1 MYASALLEQRFLT
14 RARRV
19 LDRALR
25 ALPVTQHHRVWPLL
39 RRLAYLPGCP
49 APTAVSVLRR
59 YLQFDSA
66 HAEDDG
72 FCSAKGT
79 TKQQLLLDL
88 CELLAKH
95 PDDVAGM
102 PVEAILCSAARKFS
116 EEAGVWTTLAGYYAR
131 KGIHHKARDVFE
143 EGAATATSV
152 KDFRLVFDSYMHF
165 EQAVVAAEL
174 DRDAQEE
181 NSAPVLQGF

>member
-1 MYASALLEQRFLT
+1 
-14 RARRV
+14 
-19 LDRALR
+19 
-25 ALPVTQHHRVWPLL
+25 VWPLL

-66 HAEDDG
+66 HTEVFVAFLISAGRFRDAAEQLAAAIEDDG

-79 TKQQLLLDL
+79 TKQQLLLDV

-95 PDDVAGM
+95 PDYVAGM
-102 PVEAILCSAARKFS
+102 PVEDILCSAARKFS
-116 EEAGVWTTLAGYYAR
+116 EEAGVLWTTLAGYYAR